1 MRIIAAALIC
11 LGMVGQTCSG
21 QVTFE
26 VTGTSVPVDLLQQNY
41 GRLPKHVG
49 AFDLN
54 ICNSTAVKQSVIS
67 SEIFQALAKSNPE
80 VQPIGRQI
88 MLAAILRNQGRNPLT
103 ILSVSVASVSTLVS
117 VLGVSTYTL
126 PAQWAAG
133 LAIASF
139 SGQQIISSL
148 RPVLS
153 ADQLQKFES
162 QVLEPALVLDAGS
175 CVERTVFTVTNDLNT
190 KTRAKILNFLIR

>member
-1 MRIIAAALIC
+1 MRIVVVTLIC
-11 LGMVGQTCSG
+11 LGQSCFGQA
-21 QVTFE
+21 TFD

-41 GRLPKHVG
+41 GRLPRHVG

-54 ICNSTAVKQSVIS
+54 ICNSTSVKQSVIS
-67 SEIFQALAKSNPE
+67 SQIFQALAKSNPE

-88 MLAAILRNQGRNPLT
+88 MLATILRNQGRSPLT
-103 ILSVSVASVSTLVS
+103 ILNVSVASVSALVS
-117 VLGVSTYTL
+117 VLGVSKYTL

-148 RPVLS
+148 RPVIS

-175 CVERTVFTVTNDLNT
+175 CVERTVFTVTNDPNT
-190 KTRAKILNFLIR
+190 KTKAKALNFSVR